1 MKRLPIRWKITL
13 WSAATTSGAILVF
26 ATGTLINL
34 YRDQI
39 ATADMEM
46 TAEASHLIE
55 APPAET
61 RYGPWLQ
68 HIAPQGPLMACF
80 IFPANDF
87 FIKNPSSSP
96 DFFARRALD
105 IRQPQNL
112 RRVDGSWRVCT
123 YRVNHRDILIA
134 YDLFDVSDRISDLI
148 AACLLT
154 LPLGTAVT
162 AIGAWIVAGRSL
174 APVRAATETAAAIE
188 AGALDLRLPPALV
201 NDEIGR
207 LTTMLNQMLDRL
219 EKNFRQA
226 GRFAADASHELRT
239 PLTIMRGEID
249 SLLGRTDLSPEI
261 ETKLLSL
268 QEEIARINRITEH
281 LLLLARFD
289 AGKSVA
295 ARERV
300 NLSAVAREA
309 LEDAELF
316 ASGQSLGMETDIT
329 PGITINGDAGQ
340 LRRVLLNLLENA
352 CKFNFPNGLVRF
364 ELHVRGDL
372 ARLSVANTG
381 PGIPPEMQPRLFQRF
396 FRADTA
402 RAPAGHGLG
411 LSLCREIVQAHGGRI
426 GLNQEAREGFT
437 EFVATFP
444 LPPAETV

>member
-1 MKRLPIRWKITL
+1 MKPLPIRWKITL
-13 WSAATTSGAILVF
+13 WSAATTSGALLIF
-26 ATGTLINL
+26 ATGTIINL

-39 ATADMEM
+39 ATADLEM
-46 TAEASHLIE
+46 TAEAGHLMQ

-61 RYGPWLQ
+61 HYGPWLQ
-68 HIAPQGPLMACF
+68 HIATEDPLMACS
-80 IFPANDF
+80 IFPANPR
-87 FIKNPSSSP
+87 FIKSLPATP
-96 DFFARRALD
+96 DIFAHRALG

-112 RRVDGSWRVCT
+112 RRADGSWRVCT
-123 YRVNHRDILIA
+123 YLVNHREILIA
-134 YDLFDVSDRISDLI
+134 YDLFDVSDRIADLM
-148 AACLLT
+148 AACLLA
-154 LPLGTAVT
+154 LPLGTAFT
-162 AIGAWIVAGRSL
+162 AFGAWIVAGRAL

-188 AGALDLRLPPALV
+188 AGAIDLRLPPAIV

-226 GRFAADASHELRT
+226 DRFAADASHELRT

-249 SLLGRTDLSPEI
+249 ALLGRTDLAPEI

-289 AGKSVA
+289 AGKAVA
-295 ARERV
+295 GHTRV
-300 NLSAVAREA
+300 NLSALVGEA

-316 ASGQSLGMETDIT
+316 AASQSIRIEAEIFPDIA
-329 PGITINGDAGQ
+329 INGDPVQ

-352 CKFNFPNGLVRF
+352 CKFNLPAGLVRC
-364 ELHVRGDL
+364 ELQIRGSL
-372 ARLSVANTG
+372 VRLSVANTG
-381 PGIPPEMQPRLFQRF
+381 HGIPPEMQPRLFQRF

-402 RAPAGHGLG
+402 RATAGHGLG
-411 LSLCREIVQAHGGRI
+411 LSLCREIVQAHGGHI
-426 GLNQEAREGFT
+426 GLNQEARDGLT

-444 LPPAETV
+444 LPPIGAA